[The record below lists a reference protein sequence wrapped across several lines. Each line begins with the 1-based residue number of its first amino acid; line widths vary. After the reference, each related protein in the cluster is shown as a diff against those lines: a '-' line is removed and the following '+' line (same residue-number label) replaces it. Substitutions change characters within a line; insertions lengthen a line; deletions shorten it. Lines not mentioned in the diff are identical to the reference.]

1 MSEFKVSPGATA
13 VTGVSVDEVGR
24 IILRWQDANF
34 NVQQL
39 DLTEE
44 IERIVESRMSKMFG
58 EMK

>member
-1 MSEFKVSPGATA
+1 MSEFKVSPGTTA

-24 IILRWQDANF
+24 IILRWQDVNF

-44 IERIVESRMSKMFG
+44 IERIVENRMSKMFG